1 MAVAAKRKDAREAN
15 GSATN
20 NGTRIAQNH
29 EDEQKRRDRE
39 ERKSLVLWKR
49 PIVTTEYFIK
59 ETSTL
64 LYTYGEK

>member
-1 MAVAAKRKDAREAN
+1 MATAGKRKDAKELPTVN
-15 GSATN
+15 GNTN
-20 NGTRIAQNH
+20 NKVQNNI
-29 EDEQKRRDRE
+29 DRQKQKERE
-39 ERKSLVLWKR
+39 ERQNLVLWKK